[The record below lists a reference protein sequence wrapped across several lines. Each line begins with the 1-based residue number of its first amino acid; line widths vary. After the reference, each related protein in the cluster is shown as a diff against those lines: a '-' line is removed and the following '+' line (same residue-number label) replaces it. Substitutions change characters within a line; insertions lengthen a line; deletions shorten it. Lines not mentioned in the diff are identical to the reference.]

1 MAARKKVSG
10 SRYENYLIKHGVA
23 KSTTNKKAVDRLLK
37 IQPNLDLVDYPSPS
51 KYFANTW
58 KAISSGR
65 GFSRNMSGECFELIM
80 ACILI
85 KEGITPF
92 YMQAE
97 VQFVP
102 DARFDILIFTEEIG
116 PIALS
121 LKTSLR
127 ERYKQAELE
136 AISLKSV
143 HRKAQTFLIT
153 NNEIEARQN
162 QKRVDQGVFIG
173 IQKVLIP
180 QSPALDELVSY
191 LKTFTPILTG
201 EVPIISLPST
211 GRIVN

>member
-1 MAARKKVSG
+1 MAARKKVFG
-10 SRYENYLIKHGVA
+10 SRYENYLITHGVA

-51 KYFANTW
+51 KYFENTW

-180 QSPALDELVSY
+180 QSSALDELVSY
-191 LKTFTPILTG
+191 LKTFTPILAG